1 MRIRPWQYI
10 LFSVALIA
18 ALLAA
23 STGTYFAVVRQ
34 ERLEQLERIES
45 ESEEL
50 LKQVREAREQ
60 LDQTQERLDELEVML
75 VNLNRTQA
83 IMSGTATPSR
93 SGRRHTAVTM
103 PVTMASGYSAA
114 RLDRAL
120 KGTGLAGLGEALAA
134 AEEATGINALILVGI
149 CALETGWGTSRLARD
164 KCNMGGLGA
173 YDGREY
179 SAGIT
184 FSTRESSVMFLAE
197 LLRDKP
203 GGCLA
208 EIGAWY
214 ATDPRWARKV
224 GGCVKI
230 IAERSEKQ

>member
-1 MRIRPWQYI
+1 MKIRPW
-10 LFSVALIA
+10 LFLLLSV

-23 STGTYFAVVRQ
+23 GTGTYFSIVRQ
-34 ERLEQLERIES
+34 ERLDQLERIES

-60 LDQTQERLDELEVML
+60 LDQAQERLDELEVML
-75 VNLNRTQA
+75 VNLRRTQDILA
-83 IMSGTATPSR
+83 GTAAPSR
-93 SGRRHTAVTM
+93 GGRRYSAVTM
-103 PVTMASGYSAA
+103 PVTMPSGYSAA
-114 RLDRAL
+114 RLDRSL

-134 AEEATGINALILVGI
+134 AEEATGINALILAGI
-149 CALETGWGTSRLARD
+149 CAHETGWGTSRLARD

-184 FSTRESSVMFLAE
+184 FSTREASVMFLAE

-203 GGCLA
+203 GNCLA

-214 ATDPRWARKV
+214 AADPGWAEKV
-224 GGCVKI
+224 AGCVRM
-230 IAERSEKQ
+230 IAN